1 MVFSTTTI
9 LDAMLAIAPLAAHA
23 HIIMASPVPF
33 GLPKQDPLTVADFPC
48 QNAPST
54 GATVNKWAVG
64 TNSSIKLIGSAV
76 HSGGSC
82 QVSVT
87 KDKSPTKDSVW
98 KVIHSWEG
106 GCPDVPPKGGNWE
119 PADPKAIRPPLHFAI
134 PIELPNGEMT
144 MAWTWSNKVGNREF
158 YMNCAAVEVS
168 GGAKD
173 DTAFDAL
180 PEMAV
185 NIDGVGKTPC
195 KTVEDHDYSYENP
208 GKYVTRN
215 GTGPYMPLCGGASTP
230 GGFVTPGAPGG
241 APAAGGSA
249 PAAPANPGIPS
260 PAVPAV
266 PSPVASANSTAT
278 VAASGSMGAP
288 AGSIS
293 PAASGAQTS
302 TLRTIITVTASQ
314 GPPPAGMTPV
324 SPPAS
329 AAPPSASDAAP
340 PSAPAS
346 PSQAPGAP
354 ASACSPDG
362 AVICSPDGK
371 QFALCNHGKAVF
383 QAVAGGTTCSG
394 GKIARRQDPST
405 IRTVYA

>member
-9 LDAMLAIAPLAAHA
+9 LSAMLAIAPLAAHA

-33 GLPKQDPLTVADFPC
+33 GPTGSFPKQDPLKAADFPC

-54 GATVNKWAVG
+54 GATVNKWVAG
-64 TNSSIKLIGSAV
+64 TDTSINLLGSSV

-87 KDKSPTKDSVW
+87 KDKSPTKDSIW

-106 GCPDVPPKGGNWE
+106 GCPDVPPGGGNWE
-119 PADPKAIRPPLHFAI
+119 PADAKAVRPPLPFTI
-134 PIELPNGEMT
+134 PTELPNGEMS

-158 YMNCAAVEVS
+158 YMNCAAVEIS

-180 PEMAV
+180 PDMAV

-195 KTVEDHDYSYENP
+195 TTKEEYDYLYENP
-208 GKYVTRN
+208 GKYVTKN
-215 GTGPYMPLCGGASTP
+215 GTGPYMPLCGGP
-230 GGFVTPGAPGG
+230 VIPGG

-260 PAVPAV
+260 PAVPANPVV
-266 PSPVASANSTAT
+266 PSPVTPINSM
-278 VAASGSMGAP
+278 ASGSMGAP

-293 PAASGAQTS
+293 PAPSAASGAQTS
-302 TLRTIITVTASQ
+302 TLRTIITVTAPQ
-314 GPPPAGMTPV
+314 GTSPTGMTPV

-329 AAPPSASDAAP
+329 GAAP

-354 ASACSPDG
+354 APACSPDG

-405 IRTVYA
+405 MRTVYT